1 MQIDF
6 FKVYRKTKSG
16 KKLYLAFSEYNL
28 RKGVIKPIFVA
39 KEKDA
44 ALLDNWNIY
53 YMQIL
58 CKSFLNKWKGKFLK
72 KEIPFY
78 LDL

>member
-6 FKVYRKTKSG
+6 FKVYRKTKTG
-16 KKLYLAFSEYNL
+16 KILYLSFSEYNL
-28 RKGVIKPIFVA
+28 HKGVIKPIFVP

-44 ALLDNWNIY
+44 VLLNNWNIY

-58 CKSFLNKWKGKFLK
+58 CKEFLNKWKGKFLK
-72 KEIPFY
+72 KEIPLYFN
-78 LDL
+78 